1 MAEIYGTSSDKKSA
15 SSQILSIGGT
25 LLGIDVLPPT
35 TGQAVLVVYDSENST
50 TTGKIILAE
59 CHVDAGMP
67 SLNHE
72 FVRPLI
78 ANRGIYCTLTGT
90 GAEYLIRY
98 TAGI

>member
-1 MAEIYGTSSDKKSA
+1 MSDLYGTSSGKKSTDT
-15 SSQILSIGGT
+15 QILLIGGT

-35 TGQAVLVVYDSENST
+35 TGQAVLVIYDSENST
-50 TTGKIILAE
+50 TAGKLILAE

-67 SLNHE
+67 TLNHE
-72 FVRPLI
+72 FFRPVV

-90 GAEYLIRY
+90 GAEYIIRY